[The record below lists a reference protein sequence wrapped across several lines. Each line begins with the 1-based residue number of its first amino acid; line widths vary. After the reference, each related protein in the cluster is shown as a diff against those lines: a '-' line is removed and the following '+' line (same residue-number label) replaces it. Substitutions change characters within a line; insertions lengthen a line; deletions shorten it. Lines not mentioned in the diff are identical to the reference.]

1 MQGAGESGDEVAVCW
16 PLPYHPGP
24 RSATVRVL
32 WGFFLEVGPHPS
44 PPRPITPINQP
55 KVGTSH
61 LIFRPRIHGRYGSF
75 LTMMVPS

>member
-1 MQGAGESGDEVAVCW
+1 MLASSI
-16 PLPYHPGP
+16 PP
-24 RSATVRVL
+24 RSKVSHSEGFVVF
-32 WGFFLEVGPHPS
+32 FFLEAGPHPS

-61 LIFRPRIHGRYGSF
+61 LIFRLRIHGRYGSF